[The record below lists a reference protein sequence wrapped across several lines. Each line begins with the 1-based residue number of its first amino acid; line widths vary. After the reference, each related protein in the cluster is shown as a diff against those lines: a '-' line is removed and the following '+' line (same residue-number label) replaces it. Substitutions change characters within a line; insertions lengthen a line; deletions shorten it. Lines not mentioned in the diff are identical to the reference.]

1 VLDFEKL
8 INARLGSL
16 KDAVDDWTETV
27 RKLEKLEEQA
37 AKGLLRRA
45 GKADWAGENAGITLP
60 FVKKTAKEFGDAAK
74 EAQSIRNV
82 LRDALGEFKA
92 AKKAL
97 QDVVDAA
104 HGKGLHISTDGTVG
118 YLVHPERRSKDFS
131 GPEPSEGD
139 FEKARSDIKAALDR
153 ANGADEIAARALR
166 ALVGKDQHN
175 FSGTDYDSLKQ
186 AGRAQDAQDARAAAR
201 LVAKGDDASPEEIA
215 RLNKYF
221 KDNRGDQYFA
231 ERFALE
237 VGVKGNL
244 EYWADLGDPSEGS
257 RLGVDHAKDLK
268 ELQKNWSLTLAAAT
282 HSDSAEMTRWKSEMV
297 KAGDDVIQTR
307 GTSAYGFQVM
317 SNLMRDGTYETKFL
331 RDFGDAVVVAER
343 RMTGDGRV
351 SPGQAWGS
359 GLAMAPKLNWDGKDP
374 GSDPMAG
381 FMEALGHNPKASLEF
396 FDRSTKLDGEKLS
409 NWDYFVGQGKDARDW
424 PVDGDGKPWGFDN
437 LGHALESAT
446 LGYAYDDES
455 PSIPALKTEE
465 QIEAREERTALA
477 EKIVNAYS
485 SADAIDKQPGIRES
499 LANIAAGHIDSLNY
513 SMANWGDSGGLADR
527 DGLFNH
533 DQRHLRDFGESGSV
547 NFLRAL
553 ASDKESYD
561 TISVAQQA
569 YGSSLMA
576 AHGDRRNDAL
586 DAGLHSITMHGLLDQ
601 ARSESIG
608 EEFANEAKER
618 NKELEKQGE
627 WRKFAAG
634 ATVGLIVGV
643 ASQVIIPTT
652 AAAAIAV
659 PLAFETAGGAAET
672 YMATQTIDWLDENE
686 YKNDQEALEG
696 IQKARQDGQRNAMTP
711 LLNYAA
717 EHKMSPNEVREIV
730 SRARGTYND
739 GGQYTDTDDVRG
751 W

>member
-1 VLDFEKL
+1 M
-8 INARLGSL
+8 
-16 KDAVDDWTETV
+16 
-27 RKLEKLEEQA
+27 
-37 AKGLLRRA
+37 
-45 GKADWAGENAGITLP
+45 
-60 FVKKTAKEFGDAAK
+60 
-74 EAQSIRNV
+74 
-82 LRDALGEFKA
+82 
-92 AKKAL
+92 
-97 QDVVDAA
+97 
-104 HGKGLHISTDGTVG
+104 
-118 YLVHPERRSKDFS
+118 
-131 GPEPSEGD
+131 
-139 FEKARSDIKAALDR
+139 
-153 ANGADEIAARALR
+153 
-166 ALVGKDQHN
+166 
-175 FSGTDYDSLKQ
+175 
-186 AGRAQDAQDARAAAR
+186 
-201 LVAKGDDASPEEIA
+201 
-215 RLNKYF
+215 
-221 KDNRGDQYFA
+221 
-231 ERFALE
+231 
-237 VGVKGNL
+237 GVKGNL
-244 EYWADLGDPSEGS
+244 EHWADLGDPSEGS
-257 RLGVDHAKDLK
+257 RLGVDHAKDLN

-343 RMTGDGRV
+343 RMTGDGRI

-359 GLAMAPKLNWDGKDP
+359 GLAMAPKLNWDGKDT

-424 PVDGDGKPWGFDN
+424 PVDGDGRPWGFDN

-485 SADAIDKQPGIRES
+485 SADAIDKQPGVRES
-499 LANIAAGHIDSLNY
+499 LANITAGHIDSLNY

-561 TISVAQQA
+561 TISVARQA

-576 AHGDRRNDAL
+576 AHGDHRNDAL

-618 NKELEKQGE
+618 NKELEEQGE

-696 IQKARQDGQRNAMTP
+696 IQKARQEGQRNAMTP

-717 EHKMSPNEVREIV
+717 EHNMSPNEVREIV